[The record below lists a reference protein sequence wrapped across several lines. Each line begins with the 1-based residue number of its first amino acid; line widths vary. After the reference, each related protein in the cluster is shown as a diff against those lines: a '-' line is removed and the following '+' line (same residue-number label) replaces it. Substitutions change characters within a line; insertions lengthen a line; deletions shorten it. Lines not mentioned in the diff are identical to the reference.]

1 MRSEVRLFVQSTF
14 NQSINYINT
23 SRLSLKE
30 GNICLLEVVTISS
43 CSWQHQSMTG
53 AWPADSAWIGT
64 SPFVLISLESYQS
77 IQTWRGRG
85 EQLRLVCI
93 SSILSDVYLPT
104 WWHGSPFSAQLL
116 WPKVHVDCAGSEF
129 PEVKM
134 WNCPAHNICLYSCP
148 CEEVNNHLNKN
159 SCPLGFLPAP
169 FFVLFEF
176 WGLITCFPCAKNK
189 IMV

>member
-1 MRSEVRLFVQSTF
+1 MRLFVQSTF

-129 PEVKM
+129 PEVKT
-134 WNCPAHNICLYSCP
+134 WNCPAHKWTTTWTKILALWASYLLPSLYCLNS
-148 CEEVNNHLNKN
+148 EVL
-159 SCPLGFLPAP
+159 
-169 FFVLFEF
+169 
-176 WGLITCFPCAKNK
+176 TCFPCTKNK